1 MKIGIGIGEMSG
13 RPVSL
18 AGLMEQ
24 AKEAESDGFATA
36 WVPNIFGLDGITVCA
51 LAGQVTQRIELGTAV
66 VPSYPRHPTV
76 MAQQALT
83 ANAACDGRFTLGIG
97 LSHQLVIEGMLGMS
111 WARPFSH
118 MKEYVES
125 LLPLLAGEAV
135 AHEGKEYRIH
145 AQLAFEGLQKTNLMV
160 AALAPKMLG
169 LAGAQTDGT
178 ITWMTGVKTI
188 RDHVAPRLNQAAE
201 EAGRGRPRIVCGLPV
216 AVCDDAAQARE
227 VAAKFFVIYGSLP
240 SYRAMLD
247 REGAA
252 GPADVAIVGTEDEVR
267 EQLAALA
274 EAGVTDFLAAPFP
287 ADADSASSLSRTR
300 AFLKGELA

>member
-1 MKIGIGIGEMSG
+1 MKIGIGIGELSG
-13 RPVSL
+13 SPVSL
-18 AGLMEQ
+18 AGLMAQ
-24 AKEAESDGFATA
+24 AKEAEADGFASA

-66 VPSYPRHPTV
+66 VPSYPRHPTA

-83 ANAACDGRFTLGIG
+83 ANAACGGRFTLGIG

-125 LLPLLAGEAV
+125 IRPLLAGEPV
-135 AHEGKEYRIH
+135 SHDGKEYRIN
-145 AQLAFEGLQKTNLMV
+145 AQLGFSGLKKTSLMI

-178 ITWMTGVKTI
+178 ITWMTGVNTI
-188 RDHVAPRLNQAAE
+188 RDHVAPRLNEAADA
-201 EAGRGRPRIVCGLPV
+201 AGRDKPRIVCGLPV
-216 AVCDDAAQARE
+216 AICDDAAQGRE
-227 VAAKFFVIYGSLP
+227 VAAKSFVIYGSLP

-252 GPADVAIVGTEDEVR
+252 GPGDVAIVGTEDEVR
-267 EQLAALA
+267 EQLAGLA
-274 EAGVTDFLAAPFP
+274 DAGVTDFLAAPFP
-287 ADADSASSLSRTR
+287 AEADSAGSLSRTR
-300 AFLKGELA
+300 EFLKGEL